1 MTGHRIPLERK
12 LSSRALRED
21 RNKRWG
27 SAAGQ
32 EKSCGNR
39 AEMKT
44 HCTVVLLLRYLL
56 RQKRRESANDELRIL
71 SLSCCAFDWLRVN
84 SLNVDWQLYQGNG
97 NGKTILGD
105 GGGWG
110 WNSAGTGGDRKKS
123 TGIWVRVGA
132 IYIHLQ
138 LSTSEPEYVV
148 KIRSKLLELRLAY
161 DGRYSL
167 ILCRK

>member
-12 LSSRALRED
+12 LSSRALRGD

-44 HCTVVLLLRYLL
+44 HCTVVLLLRYLR

-110 WNSAGTGGDRKKS
+110 WNSAGTGGDRKK
-123 TGIWVRVGA
+123 
-132 IYIHLQ
+132 IYGDMGQSGCNL
-138 LSTSEPEYVV
+138 
-148 KIRSKLLELRLAY
+148 
-161 DGRYSL
+161 YSL
-167 ILCRK
+167 AALYFWARIRRENSFKTFVITASIRRQI